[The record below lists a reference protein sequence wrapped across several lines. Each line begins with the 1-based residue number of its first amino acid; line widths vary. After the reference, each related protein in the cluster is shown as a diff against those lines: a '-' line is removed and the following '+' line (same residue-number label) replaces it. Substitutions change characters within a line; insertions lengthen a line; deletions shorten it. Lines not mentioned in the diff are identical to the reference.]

1 MELQRCRGAEV
12 QRCSIAE
19 MQEQEQEQ
27 EQQVQ
32 YCSDAVVIMQRCR
45 GGAEVQMCSVVHD
58 TEVQSDVQ
66 SDVQKCCCCRYGGAE
81 VLKRSRGLEGQVQ
94 RGADV
99 QRFRDQKCIA
109 PTRNYGPREEDQ
121 LPEVVQKCTGADM

>member
-12 QRCSIAE
+12 QRCRGAE
-19 MQEQEQEQ
+19 MQEQ

-45 GGAEVQMCSVVHD
+45 GGAEVQICSVVHD

-66 SDVQKCCCCRYGGAE
+66 SDVQKCCCCCRYGGAE